1 VKSRLL
7 EDAPAASKLAAQ
19 QTLAYVL
26 EGVLKLLHPFVPHIT
41 AELWQG
47 LIQQDLDISLQAYPV
62 ADLAMVNAGLD
73 QEFELFT
80 GTIRAMRN
88 LRAEADIKPSLKAA
102 IVLQSENVAERQAL
116 ERGRSYICDA
126 GKVDNLQIVDR
137 VATDQRS
144 IASVYATVQVILP
157 LTGVVDI
164 EAFIAKLQKKLT
176 KIDKE
181 VESLAN
187 KLKNPNFV
195 DRALPEV
202 VQEARD
208 SLAESQKQ
216 VEILAAKIASLQT
229 S

>member
-1 VKSRLL
+1 
-7 EDAPAASKLAAQ
+7 
-19 QTLAYVL
+19 VL
-26 EGVLKLLHPFVPHIT
+26 DGVLKLLHPFVPHIT

-62 ADLAMVNAGLD
+62 ADPALIDLNLD

-80 GTIRAMRN
+80 GTIRAIRN

-102 IVLQSENVAERQAL
+102 IVLQTENANERQSL

-126 GKVDNLQIVDR
+126 AKVDELQIVDQ
-137 VATDQRS
+137 VTVDQRS

-164 EAFIAKLQKKLT
+164 AAFVAKLQKKLA
-176 KIDKE
+176 KIEKE
-181 VESLAN
+181 VESITN
-187 KLKNPNFV
+187 KLQNPNFV

-208 SLAESQKQ
+208 NLLESQKQ
-216 VEILAAKIASLQT
+216 AEILTAKIASLQT
-229 S
+229 I